1 MIEGDS
7 MKLGLIGDQ
16 STSDSVFFFKN
27 ESIYARRRGDTINGY
42 TSRYNTVFGVNGP
55 SFSSNADYNTAIGYQ
70 SANDRAQHSG
80 SVFLGAGAGYNVVGK
95 DSILVGKKQIIIN
108 ENDTI
113 YEYNNVLN
121 IGNDTVVNDADE
133 SVILGN
139 NIINLNQD
147 ASSTVA
153 RKLSRNTVVG
163 HGNINYANDSTL
175 LGYKNINSAKASI
188 VIGKGV
194 RNYGSNS
201 LLIYPKR
208 EDGSSVQFENHEN
221 GYVNIFGILTGS
233 NDHLNIAKNVTFTE
247 STLFESNVEVKNTIY
262 SHCNVTSNLHVEQLF
277 VGGSNV
283 SDVILSVEGKTAQV
297 DVQLD
302 ELNSRTSFISLDM
315 SELST
320 RLDETNTDLN
330 ELSNVVDDNRSKISS
345 NTTEIDNIKETQL
358 LFEENLDDAIEN
370 AMFSQFDSIITKAI
384 DGTYILNI
392 DGGLRAGINS
402 NTEAVGDL
410 KVALEDLIIT
420 NASNISSNAFD
431 ILSLKSNTSFAL
443 DELNS
448 NSVFN
453 YLQLSNMIGS
463 NENTINSNYIQLS
476 NIIDFNKSET
486 NFSLEQIHAKTDS
499 NFIQLSNMIDVN
511 DSNIASN
518 ALDILNL
525 RDTTNVSI
533 TELHAKADSNFIQLS
548 NMIDVNDSNIASN
561 ALDIL
566 NLRDTT
572 NVSITELHA
581 KADSNFIQ
589 LSNIIDVNDSNIAS
603 NALDILNLRD
613 TTNVSITELHAK
625 ADSNFIQLSN
635 IIDVNDSNI
644 ASNALDI
651 LNLRDTTNVSITELH
666 TKTDSNFIQLS
677 DMIDLNDSNI
687 ASNALDIL
695 NLRDTTNVSITELH
709 TKTDS
714 NFIQLSNVIDLNQF
728 TISSNATE
736 IDSLKIKHAEFEG
749 HIESISTIVQKA
761 IDDSLT
767 TFPSFNADQS
777 LVHYE
782 QVNFDEGSRPILYP
796 VRDIFGDH
804 EEIWHR
810 AVLHVEEEP
819 ESQHVKSIH
828 LSNVIID
835 DSNVFKNDTYFLDRV
850 RCSNNLAVNS
860 NLFVG
865 GVIQSFSNH
874 VIVNDNLLI
883 HKALHV
889 SDFIQTNAIK
899 ADHNFNNY
907 IKCFSNLSFSNDW
920 KIFTSNNPNN
930 SNLKDLVFKG
940 TNKGSEGIE
949 TTFTDFIPGQLNFTG
964 QHRCSF
970 SNNFSSL
977 SDYMGYIVCSTG
989 KYSDLDDEDSINI
1002 DDAIPIVALSEK
1014 AYDQTVF
1021 GVISG
1026 DEDSAY
1032 PNDDNRRCFQI
1043 GTVKFK
1049 TSTQKK
1055 STKAIVNSVGEGC
1068 IWVCDQGGDIYNG
1081 DLIVTSDSPGLGMR
1095 QNDDVI
1101 HNYTVAK
1108 ATCDA
1113 IFDGDSKKFIGC
1125 TYKF

>member
-1 MIEGDS
+1 

-42 TSRYNTVFGVNGP
+42 SSRYNTVFGVNGP
-55 SFSSNADYNTAIGYQ
+55 SFYSNADYNTAIGYQ

-121 IGNDTVVNDADE
+121 IGNDTVVNDADD

-262 SHCNVTSNLHVEQLF
+262 SHCNVTSNLHVQQLF

-402 NTEAVGDL
+402 NTEEIGDL

-499 NFIQLSNMIDVN
+499 NFIQLS
-511 DSNIASN
+511 
-518 ALDILNL
+518 
-525 RDTTNVSI
+525 
-533 TELHAKADSNFIQLS
+533 
-548 NMIDVNDSNIASN
+548 
-561 ALDIL
+561 
-566 NLRDTT
+566 
-572 NVSITELHA
+572 
-581 KADSNFIQ
+581 
-589 LSNIIDVNDSNIAS
+589 
-603 NALDILNLRD
+603 
-613 TTNVSITELHAK
+613 
-625 ADSNFIQLSN
+625 
-635 IIDVNDSNI
+635 
-644 ASNALDI
+644 
-651 LNLRDTTNVSITELH
+651 
-666 TKTDSNFIQLS
+666 

-736 IDSLKIKHAEFEG
+736 IDSLKIKHTEFEG

-819 ESQHVKSIH
+819 ESQHVKSIQ

>member
-1 MIEGDS
+1 

-42 TSRYNTVFGVNGP
+42 SSRYNTVFGVNGP
-55 SFSSNADYNTAIGYQ
+55 SFYSNADYNTAIGYQ

-262 SHCNVTSNLHVEQLF
+262 SHCNVTSNLHVQQLF

-402 NTEAVGDL
+402 NTEEIGDL

-486 NFSLEQIHAKTDS
+486 NFSLEQIHA
-499 NFIQLSNMIDVN
+499 
-511 DSNIASN
+511 
-518 ALDILNL
+518 
-525 RDTTNVSI
+525 
-533 TELHAKADSNFIQLS
+533 
-548 NMIDVNDSNIASN
+548 
-561 ALDIL
+561 
-566 NLRDTT
+566 
-572 NVSITELHA
+572 
-581 KADSNFIQ
+581 
-589 LSNIIDVNDSNIAS
+589 
-603 NALDILNLRD
+603 
-613 TTNVSITELHAK
+613 
-625 ADSNFIQLSN
+625 
-635 IIDVNDSNI
+635 
-644 ASNALDI
+644 
-651 LNLRDTTNVSITELH
+651 
-666 TKTDSNFIQLS
+666 KTDSNFIQLS

-819 ESQHVKSIH
+819 ESQHVKSIQ